1 MSTQTRAHV
10 ASDVDVEERI
20 DALLASCPPEAHD
33 MTAFLGAQF
42 DAGLAWVH
50 FPKGRGGSELPIALQ
65 QTVDRRLRDAGAPSG
80 RMLNTTAYG
89 QGAATIL
96 AYGTEAQQERYLR
109 RIFTCED
116 IWCQLFS
123 EPGSGSD
130 LAGLSTRAVKDG
142 DQWIVNGQKVWTTR
156 GAIARYGLLLAR
168 TDPAVAKHAGLTYF
182 VLDLHQ
188 PGVTVQPL
196 RQMDGGASFSEVFI
210 VDALIPDAERLGD
223 PGQGWAVSNTT
234 LMNERY
240 NFGGAPERGSG
251 AIAGVVQAWRD
262 RRDRDPSGA
271 VAFRDRL
278 LRLWVEAEVQR
289 LTTLRATAARASGRA
304 GAEGSIGK
312 LAGSELGQRIASLAV
327 DLLGPDGMLV
337 DGYEPVAD
345 RSRASV
351 QRAFLGSPAGTIAGG
366 TSAIQRNIIGERVL
380 GLPREPDPFKGRPWS
395 EVPRN

>member
-1 MSTQTRAHV
+1 VTTRADAPV
-10 ASDVDVEERI
+10 EVEAEVEARVDE
-20 DALLASCPPEAHD
+20 LLAACPPGEHD
-33 MTAFLGAQF
+33 MPTFLGAQF

-50 FPKGRGGSELPIALQ
+50 FPRGRGGSELPIAFQ
-65 QTVDRRLRDAGAPSG
+65 ETVDRRLRDAGAPSG

-96 AYGTEAQQERYLR
+96 AYGSVDQQERYLR

-168 TDPAVAKHAGLTYF
+168 TDPDAPKHAGLTYF

-188 PGVTVQPL
+188 PGVTVRPL
-196 RQMDGGASFSEVFI
+196 RQMDGGASFSEVFMA
-210 VDALIPDAERLGD
+210 DARVPDDERLGD
-223 PGQGWAVSNTT
+223 EGQGWAVSNTT

-251 AIAGVVQAWRD
+251 AIAGVVRAWND
-262 RRDRDPSGA
+262 RVDRVSPA
-271 VAFRDRL
+271 ALALRERL

-289 LTTLRATAARASGRA
+289 LTTLRATAARATGRA

-312 LAGSELGQRIASLAV
+312 LAGSELGQRIAALGV
-327 DLLGPDGMLV
+327 DLLGADGTLV
-337 DGYEPVAD
+337 DGYEPAVD
-345 RSRASV
+345 RRDWSL
-351 QRAFLGSPAGTIAGG
+351 QRAFLGSPSGTIAGG